1 MALVKVISSNLFAG
15 ANFQKLEIG
24 SEVEVADSIAERWVN
39 AGLAEHLEERQ
50 LEVATPRRG
59 RKPKDKE

>member
-39 AGLAEHLEERQ
+39 AGLAEYLEERQ
-50 LEVATPRRG
+50 LEVTTPKRG

>member
-24 SEVEVADSIAERWVN
+24 SEVEVADSN
-39 AGLAEHLEERQ
+39 
-50 LEVATPRRG
+50 RRTLG
-59 RKPKDKE
+59 

>member
-24 SEVEVADSIAERWVN
+24 SEVEVANSIAERWVN
-39 AGLAEHLEERQ
+39 AGLAEYLEVRQ
-50 LEVATPRRG
+50 LEVATPKRG